1 MSEDIGTII
10 NSFIANY
17 AGVPA
22 ESLADPDV
30 RLDSLNIDS
39 LGVVE
44 LLFDIE
50 EKYAV
55 HIDDPLQLKDLT
67 LQELHAM
74 VAELIERKA
83 AEIPPAETIASAVSA
98 GTAPAQV

>member
-1 MSEDIGTII
+1 MSEEIGTIV
-10 NSFIANY
+10 NGLIANY

-22 ESLADPDV
+22 ESLDDPEV
-30 RLDSLNIDS
+30 RLDALNIDS

-55 HIDDPLQLKDLT
+55 HIDDPLMLKDMT
-67 LQELHAM
+67 LGQLHVM
-74 VAELIERKA
+74 VASLIEQKA
-83 AEIPPAETIASAVSA
+83 AASVPEATVANGEEAETA
-98 GTAPAQV
+98 TAQV